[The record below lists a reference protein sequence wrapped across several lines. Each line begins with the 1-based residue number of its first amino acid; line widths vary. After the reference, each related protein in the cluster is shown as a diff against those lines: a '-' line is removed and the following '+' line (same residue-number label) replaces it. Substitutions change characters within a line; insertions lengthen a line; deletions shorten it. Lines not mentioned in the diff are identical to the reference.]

1 MVLEGVK
8 EEVGV
13 KLLVKEFLV
22 DPLLT
27 VYVLSVV

>member
-1 MVLEGVK
+1 LALEGVK

-13 KLLVKEFLV
+13 KLLVKEVLIGL
-22 DPLLT
+22 LLT